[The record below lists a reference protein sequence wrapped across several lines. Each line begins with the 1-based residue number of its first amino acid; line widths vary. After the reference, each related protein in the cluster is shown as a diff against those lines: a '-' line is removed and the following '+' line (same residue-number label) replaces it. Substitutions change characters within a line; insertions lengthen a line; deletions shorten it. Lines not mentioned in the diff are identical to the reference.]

1 MWTPVIEKMQSKNDR
16 ERLKR
21 LENDVRAQ
29 KKVIAELKKRIE
41 KLEKKENDK

>member
-1 MWTPVIEKMQSKNDR
+1 MWTPIIGKMQSKNDR

-29 KKVIAELKKRIE
+29 KKAIAELEKRIV
-41 KLEKKENDK
+41 KLEKKNDK